1 MPAAGLIGR
10 RSRSARG
17 RRSVSSV
24 NRPQPVTPIQ
34 ITSVGASASQV
45 TITFDQPVSCSG
57 VPQYTVDVSNTHPV
71 SASLVNP
78 TTLQITYNAA
88 VAAATLLTVPFEE
101 PCVRNASGGFVAT
114 STSTI

>member
-1 MPAAGLIGR
+1 MPSTISNR
-10 RSRSARG
+10 TRS
-17 RRSVSSV
+17 RRSVRRCV
-24 NRPQPVTPIQ
+24 AAAGVARPVTPIQ

-78 TTLQITYNAA
+78 TTLQITYNAT
-88 VAAATLLTVPFEE
+88 VATATLLTVPFEE

-114 STSTI
+114 STFTI